1 MAKAREI
8 IKRRK
13 SVANIRKITKTM
25 EMIATSKFRKAFLRS
40 IGARPYTEAIAELIG
55 DLSQGDS
62 EATHPL
68 LHTNRDSGRTVLLV
82 LTSNRG
88 LCGGYNGNIIRLAGQ
103 QIRQLHSADQHIDV
117 HASGKKSIQYFKFIK
132 QPVSRTFTDLDDKIR
147 YEQIEKLADE
157 YIELYTEKKI
167 DRVQVVYTKFITAA
181 RYYADVLPLLPLG
194 EINKGKS
201 DTMIKKVSLD
211 NYIVSP
217 SASEILEELIPA
229 AIRAGL
235 FQCFVDSV
243 ASEQVARMNAMK
255 AATENSERMI
265 QVLTSQYNRARQSQI
280 TGELLDI
287 MGGVEALK

>member
-25 EMIATSKFRKAFLRS
+25 EMIATSKFRRAFLRS
-40 IGARPYTEAIAELIG
+40 VGARPYTEAIGELIRNF
-55 DLSQGDS
+55 SPGDS
-62 EATHPL
+62 QTAHPL
-68 LHTNRDSGRTVLLV
+68 LCKNKESGRTILLV
-82 LTSNRG
+82 LSSNRG
-88 LCGGYNGNIIRLAGQ
+88 LCGGYNGNVIRLAGRH
-103 QIRQLHSADQHIDV
+103 IRQLKEAGQQVEV

-132 QPVSRTFTDLDDKIR
+132 QPVARVFNEFDDKTR
-147 YEQIEKLADE
+147 YEPVEKLADE

-167 DRVQVVYTKFITAA
+167 DAVQVVYTKFVSAA
-181 RYYADVLPLLPLG
+181 RYYAEVLPLLPLG
-194 EINKGKS
+194 ETARGKNDS
-201 DTMIKKVSLD
+201 MRKKVSLD

-217 SASEILEELIPA
+217 SSSEILDELVPS

-235 FQCFVDSV
+235 FQCFVDSIV
-243 ASEQVARMNAMK
+243 SEQVARMNAMK
-255 AATENSERMI
+255 AATDNSERMI
-265 QVLTSQYNRARQSQI
+265 QALTSQYNRARQSQI